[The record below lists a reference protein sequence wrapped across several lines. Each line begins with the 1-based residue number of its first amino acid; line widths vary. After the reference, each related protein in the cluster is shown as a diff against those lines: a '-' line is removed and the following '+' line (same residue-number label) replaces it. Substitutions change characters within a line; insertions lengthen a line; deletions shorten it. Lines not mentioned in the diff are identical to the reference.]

1 VDTRGPDAPPF
12 RVGPR
17 RDVMI
22 VGRGMAVTIL
32 EGVVNRLREVQ
43 DRIERADGG

>member
-1 VDTRGPDAPPF
+1 
-12 RVGPR
+12 
-17 RDVMI
+17 MI

>member
-1 VDTRGPDAPPF
+1 
-12 RVGPR
+12 
-17 RDVMI
+17 
-22 VGRGMAVTIL
+22 MAVTIL